1 MAKKSSIARNE
12 KRKKLVSK
20 NLKKRTAIKEAM
32 KTADPE
38 ERMQLQLSLNK
49 MPKNSAPCRV
59 RNRCEITGRPRGVY
73 RKFRLS
79 RNMLRLLAMFGQVP
93 GVTKSSW

>member
-1 MAKKSSIARNE
+1 MAKKSIIERNE
-12 KRKKLVSK
+12 KRKKLVAK
-20 NLKKRTAIKEAM
+20 NFKKRQAIKAAM
-32 KTADPE
+32 VNAGPE
-38 ERMQLQLSLNK
+38 ERMQLQLALNNL
-49 MPKNSAPCRV
+49 PVNSAPCRV
-59 RNRCEITGRPRGVY
+59 RNRCELTGRPRGVY